1 MIRTIKLSAKE
12 IKKTDGNGTFISCSA
27 KIGAKWYRIKFTKEA
42 VGEPKKRGLYD
53 LTVDDSNCSL
63 QRGRVKTK
71 ADGTQYTENDIF
83 WVNKIEALRKYTE
96 EELAEM
102 NRKTMDGVFGAELEE
117 IKTDDDLPL

>member
-12 IKKTDGNGTFISCSA
+12 IKKTDGKGTFISCSA
-27 KIGAKWYRIKFTKEA
+27 KIGGKWYRIKFTKEA
-42 VGEPKKRGLYD
+42 NGEPKKRGLYD
-53 LTVDDSNCSL
+53 LTVDDNNCSL

-83 WVNKIEALRKYTE
+83 WVNKIEALRQYTE

-117 IKTDDDLPL
+117 LKTDDDLPF